1 MGVWHRLLA
10 TAAPSLV
17 RVFICADNG
26 IAAATYTHATQ
37 TTQPTNQPICR
48 AAVARLDANT
58 STGLAWYRELYN
70 LRKLIV
76 DFSTS
81 TVTYLLI
88 LLTDSCSNVGAAV
101 WRRIRH

>member
-1 MGVWHRLLA
+1 MRVWHRLLA

-26 IAAATYTHATQ
+26 IAAATYTHVTQ
-37 TTQPTNQPICR
+37 TTVEQPTNQPTNQPICR

-58 STGLAWYRELYN
+58 STGLAWHRDLYN
-70 LRKLIV
+70 RRKLTV

-81 TVTYLLI
+81 TVL
-88 LLTDSCSNVGAAV
+88 V
-101 WRRIRH
+101 